1 MKVKKVV
8 TLSVIGILLIGVLAL
23 IFTTTS
29 MSSENGLIS
38 FDDEHTA
45 PYVITS
51 NSERS
56 KKIDFEITVKG
67 DENTTGSVVVEF
79 IDNDGTVKLK
89 EEILP
94 GKGLKESIYFSRG
107 GNEKIVITPKGF
119 VGQIGF
125 RKSVVCFF

>member
-94 GKGLKESIYFSRG
+94 GKGLKEVFTFH
-107 GNEKIVITPKGF
+107 EEEMKKLL
-119 VGQIGF
+119 
-125 RKSVVCFF
+125 